1 MRELKE
7 KINELNIKSQKLRTL
22 SKTEK
27 LFYAKTKK
35 IQSEQSKI
43 YDKFIFFKSLYKEL
57 ERNDKNEW
65 N

>member
-27 LFYAKTKK
+27 LSYAKTKK

-43 YDKFIFFKSLYKEL
+43 YDKFIFFKSLYK
-57 ERNDKNEW
+57 
-65 N
+65 

>member
-1 MRELKE
+1 MVKQIVRDIFFLGQPSEPATKA
-7 KINELNIKSQKLRTL
+7 
-22 SKTEK
+22 EK
-27 LFYAKTKK
+27 LSYAKTKK
-35 IQSEQSKI
+35 IQSEQNKI

>member
-27 LFYAKTKK
+27 LSYAKTKK
-35 IQSEQSKI
+35 IQSEQNKI